1 MQWIFYVGGAVISLA
16 TVAFLLWKPA
26 QAALQA
32 LEDMYA
38 DTSSEGIDPLR
49 DTIRQFIEGAEMDRA
64 DAERWRD
71 LCSLTEYGH
80 LCVLGKDDIQ
90 LDTQRELELAVD
102 DDDAQGTA
110 KAFRHAIAARSA
122 EQKDKA

>member
-1 MQWIFYVGGAVISLA
+1 MTIPS
-16 TVAFLLWKPA
+16 A

-32 LEDMYA
+32 LEAIAVHA
-38 DTSSEGIDPLR
+38 DDINASRFSLL
-49 DTIRQFIEGAEMDRA
+49 RQFIEGAERDRV

-90 LDTQRELELAVD
+90 LDTRRELELAVD
-102 DDDAQGTA
+102 DDDAQSA
-110 KAFRHAIAARSA
+110 AQAFRHAIAARSA

>member
-1 MQWIFYVGGAVISLA
+1 METTS
-16 TVAFLLWKPA
+16 A

-32 LEDMYA
+32 LER
-38 DTSSEGIDPLR
+38 IDSLLDFKTLR
-49 DTIRQFIEGAEMDRA
+49 DDDDLQTLRQFIEGAEMDRV

-102 DDDAQGTA
+102 TAQGTA
-110 KAFRHAIAARSA
+110 KAFRHATAARSA

>member
-1 MQWIFYVGGAVISLA
+1 MTTTS
-16 TVAFLLWKPA
+16 A

-32 LEDMYA
+32 LEDCLKHFTRSPSTLSDSTA
-38 DTSSEGIDPLR
+38 RANAHAAIVAL
-49 DTIRQFIEGAEMDRA
+49 RQFIEGAELNRA

-102 DDDAQGTA
+102 DDDAQSTA